1 MVFSDPVCFTYKKG
15 GLSVNNGKKYKKND
29 GLYLRGEVWWFNITV
44 PGQGNIRRSTGTKN
58 KKLAQAIR
66 AKVLTMVTE
75 KKWFDIEEESEH
87 TYDDMMDR
95 FMREYAV
102 HQVEPSTQDM
112 YHYARKHL
120 DLVFHGKPLSRI
132 TDAEIDEYM
141 LDRLEEGASPATC
154 NRELSTLSIAFTQ
167 ATKKWKWIKGN
178 PCLLV
183 SKLPENNI
191 QDIWLSAEQEKLLL
205 EAAKKY
211 LHGDLPDIILFAIHT
226 GARRKEILFT
236 DKKQVDLKRRAITL
250 LRTKNKEPRTVPM
263 NNTLYNML
271 ARRFAS
277 DTREHGWLFV
287 TSTGKQIGP
296 RNLDKTFRLALKNAK
311 IEKFWFHGLRH
322 TFGTRLAQAGKSS
335 HEIGAL
341 MGIKTEK
348 VLKRYMHHNVESL
361 RNAVHSLDQR
371 HLRVVEG
378 KR

>member
-1 MVFSDPVCFTYKKG
+1 M
-15 GLSVNNGKKYKKND
+15 NNGKKYKKND

-87 TYDDMMDR
+87 TYDDMMER
-95 FMREYAV
+95 FMLEYAA

-112 YHYARKHL
+112 YRYARKHL
-120 DLVFHGKPLSRI
+120 DLVFQGKPLSRI

-167 ATKKWKWIKGN
+167 ATKKWKWVKGN

-236 DKKQVDLKRRAITL
+236 DKKQVDLNRRAITL

-271 ARRFAS
+271 SRRFAS
-277 DTREHGWLFV
+277 DTRDHGWLFV
-287 TSTGKQIGP
+287 TSTGKQIGA
-296 RNLDKTFRLALKNAK
+296 RNLDKTFRLAMKKAE
-311 IEKFWFHGLRH
+311 IERFWFHGLRH

-361 RNAVHSLDQR
+361 RNAVHSLDHR
-371 HLRVVEG
+371 PLRVVEG
-378 KR
+378 RR